1 MVLSPS
7 ATTLTF
13 TPSNWSSAQTVT
25 VTGVDDPTIDGDQLI
40 QIAVSVNDA
49 LSMDPFDPLPDQAV
63 DVTTVD
69 NEVASFTVDPASIT
83 VAETGSSAT
92 FTVVLDGKPEDPVE
106 LLVSTGD
113 AGEVAVS
120 PARLRFVPG
129 QCPRRSP

>member
-1 MVLSPS
+1 
-7 ATTLTF
+7 
-13 TPSNWSSAQTVT
+13 
-25 VTGVDDPTIDGDQLI
+25 
-40 QIAVSVNDA
+40 
-49 LSMDPFDPLPDQAV
+49 MDPFDPLPDQAV

-129 QCPRRSP
+129 PCPRRSP